1 MCLNTL
7 MRMRRIIMVDVS
19 DFETWDDYVR
29 YREING
35 YTEEE
40 LDCMYEMEQEEIYE
54 SDLN

>member
-1 MCLNTL
+1 
-7 MRMRRIIMVDVS
+7 MRRVIMVDVS
-19 DFETWDDYVR
+19 DFESFDDYVR

-40 LDCMYEMEQEEIYE
+40 LDCMYESLQEEIYE